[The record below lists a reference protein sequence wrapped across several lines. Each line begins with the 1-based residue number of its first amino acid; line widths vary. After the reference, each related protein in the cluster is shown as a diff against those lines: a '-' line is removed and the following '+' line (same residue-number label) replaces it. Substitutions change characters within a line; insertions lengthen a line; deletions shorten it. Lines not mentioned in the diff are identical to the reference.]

1 MDCLLIYYR
10 SCTCILYNV
19 YSSILINAYL
29 SICPYLSVF
38 SLPNISFRYLTF
50 SP

>member
-1 MDCLLIYYR
+1 M
-10 SCTCILYNV
+10 YNV
-19 YSSILINAYL
+19 YL
-29 SICPYLSVF
+29 SISPYLPVF